1 MTVEVQRV
9 SIQYPGGLAARY
21 RWAGSGQGEAVF
33 ALSEAGGSLADHGNL
48 ASEAPERACRAEL
61 RVEGPLGAWTVRL
74 ASPIFDEP
82 QGLLWDDAGLLVVKY
97 GFVAYG
103 LVGRT
108 GALRWHV
115 ACGTP
120 ILAVLGSSRLD
131 HVLVQG
137 EVETIAVRGDGS
149 VAWRAAHDE
158 VVTEAEMVGGRL
170 VIVGFDGRA
179 RAIDAATGR
188 SLEP

>member
-1 MTVEVQRV
+1 MPAEVQRT

-21 RWAGSGQGEAVF
+21 RWAGSGRGEDVF
-33 ALSEAGGSLADHGNL
+33 ALSEAGGSLADLGTL
-48 ASEAPERACRAEL
+48 ASESPERACRAEL
-61 RVEGPLGAWTVRL
+61 RVEGPLGTWTVRL
-74 ASPIFDEP
+74 ASAVFDEP

-108 GALRWHV
+108 GNLAWHL

-120 ILAVLGSSRLD
+120 IVAILGSSRLD
-131 HVLVQG
+131 HVLIQG

-149 VAWRAAHDE
+149 VVWRAAHDE
-158 VVTEAEMVGGRL
+158 VVTEAEMIGGRL
-170 VIVGFDGRA
+170 VIVGFDGRV
-179 RAIDAATGR
+179 RALDAATGR
-188 SLEP
+188 SLGE

>member
-1 MTVEVQRV
+1 VSADVQRAGL
-9 SIQYPGGLAARY
+9 QYPGGLAARY

-33 ALSEAGGSLADHGNL
+33 ALSEAGGSLADLGHL
-48 ASEAPERACRAEL
+48 ASDAPERACRAEL
-61 RVEGPLGAWTVRL
+61 RIEGPLGAWTVRL

-82 QGLLWDDAGLLVVKY
+82 QGLLWDDVGLLIVKY
-97 GFVAYG
+97 GFVAYA

-108 GALRWHV
+108 GDLRWHV

-120 ILAVLGSSRLD
+120 IVAILGSSRLP

-137 EVETIAVRGDGS
+137 EIETIAVRDDGS

-170 VIVGFDGRA
+170 VLVGFDGRA
-179 RAIDAATGR
+179 RVLDPTTGR
-188 SLEP
+188 SLSS